1 MGNGDNTSEE
11 DETDNQA
18 SEKYEGEEAT
28 KKLKGLLERII
39 NFAPS
44 LIIGINL
51 QGNIMIFNKEAE
63 RITGYSKEEAIGKSF
78 LPMLIAEEY
87 RDDIAKIFYKVNQD
101 KPTYNLETRIITK
114 NGDERLITWCT
125 GSVKNNEDTII
136 GGIYIG
142 SDITDK
148 EELQEEKESTPL
160 TQEDSEEASAASE
173 QDAVSADST
182 TSSEEGKSSEM
193 EWENVFNSIAEPIT
207 IISKENKI
215 LMVNPTFARMLNVE
229 PEELIGKKCCEVFHN
244 IESPIHS
251 CVHKKVFE
259 TEEAFSE
266 EVRDEATG
274 QTTLISCSPFYD
286 PNGELI
292 GSILIAQKIT
302 KKEEP
307 EESLEPKKLSNINS
321 FVSAIEHEM
330 NNPLGGVL
338 DFAEAILEEE
348 DPLKVRLYSKEI
360 MDSATRVIHILSSL
374 TREAQN
380 PKGYMMEPID
390 LNEIIKTSLN
400 TMSQNEKFANVDIE
414 IDLKPIPKIEGNLEE
429 IQQVILYLIINS
441 LEAMNGSG
449 KIHIS
454 TREFN
459 GNVQAIIQDE
469 GLEIPKEQLSWMFE
483 PFPLPKPEGKK
494 TGDIKTEV
502 GLRMFAI
509 STILK
514 KHNAPI
520 SVESEEGKGRT
531 FIINFPYIKTGKDN
545 A

>member
-1 MGNGDNTSEE
+1 
-11 DETDNQA
+11 
-18 SEKYEGEEAT
+18 
-28 KKLKGLLERII
+28 
-39 NFAPS
+39 
-44 LIIGINL
+44 
-51 QGNIMIFNKEAE
+51 MIFNKEAE

-78 LPMLIAEEY
+78 LPMLIAEGY

-142 SDITDK
+142 SDITD
-148 EELQEEKESTPL
+148 EENLLEEKGSTPLSQENTEGASAAPDQSDIPADGTMSSEESTPVDG
-160 TQEDSEEASAASE
+160 TMA
-173 QDAVSADST
+173 
-182 TSSEEGKSSEM
+182 SEEGKSSEM

-215 LMVNPTFARMLNVE
+215 LMVNHTFARMLNVQ

-244 IESPIHS
+244 MESPIHS

-266 EVRDEATG
+266 EVRDETTG

-292 GSILIAQKIT
+292 GSILIARKIT

-307 EESLEPKKLSNINS
+307 EEESLEPKKLTNIKS

-330 NNPLGGVL
+330 DNPLGGVL
-338 DFAEAILEEE
+338 DFAEAIMEEE
-348 DPLKVRLYSKEI
+348 DPLKIRLYSKEI

-380 PKGYMMEPID
+380 PSGYMMEPID
-390 LNEIIKTSLN
+390 LNEIIKASLN
-400 TMSQNEKFANVDIE
+400 TMSQNEKFTNVEIE
-414 IDLKPIPKIEGNLEE
+414 IDLKPIPKIEGNLDE

-459 GNVQAIIQDE
+459 GNIQAIIKDE
-469 GLEIPKEQLSWMFE
+469 GLEIPKEHLSWMFE
-483 PFPLPKPEGKK
+483 PSPMPRPEGNEP
-494 TGDIKTEV
+494 GDVKTEV

-531 FIINFPYIKTGKDN
+531 FIINFPHVKTGKDS

>member
-1 MGNGDNTSEE
+1 
-11 DETDNQA
+11 
-18 SEKYEGEEAT
+18 
-28 KKLKGLLERII
+28 
-39 NFAPS
+39 
-44 LIIGINL
+44 
-51 QGNIMIFNKEAE
+51 MIFNKEAE

-78 LPMLIAEEY
+78 LPMLIAEAH

-125 GSVKNNEDTII
+125 GSVKNNEDIII

-148 EELQEEKESTPL
+148 EDLQEEKESTPL
-160 TQEDSEEASAASE
+160 TQEDTEEVPPQSD
-173 QDAVSADST
+173 QNAVTADGT
-182 TSSEEGKSSEM
+182 ISSEESTSSEM

-215 LMVNPTFARMLNVE
+215 LMVNPTFARMLNLE

-244 IESPIHS
+244 MESPIHS

-292 GSILIAQKIT
+292 GSILIASKIT

-307 EESLEPKKLSNINS
+307 KEESLEPKKLSNINS
-321 FVSAIEHEM
+321 FVSAIQHEM

-338 DFAEAILEEE
+338 DFAEAIMEEE
-348 DPLKVRLYSKEI
+348 DPLKIRLYSKEI

-414 IDLKPIPKIEGNLEE
+414 IDLKPIPKIEGNLDE
-429 IQQVILYLIINS
+429 IQQVILYLIVNS

-454 TREFN
+454 TRTSN
-459 GNVQAIIQDE
+459 SDVQAIIKDE
-469 GLEIPKEQLSWMFE
+469 GIEIPKEQLSWMFE
-483 PFPLPKPEGKK
+483 PSSMPKPEGVDK
-494 TGDIKTEV
+494 GNEMTEV

-531 FIINFPYIKTGKDN
+531 FIINFPHVKTGKDN
-545 A
+545 V

>member
-1 MGNGDNTSEE
+1 
-11 DETDNQA
+11 
-18 SEKYEGEEAT
+18 
-28 KKLKGLLERII
+28 LERII
-39 NFAPS
+39 NYAPS

-78 LPMLIAEEY
+78 LPMLIAEAH

-125 GSVKNNEDTII
+125 GSVKNNEDIII

-148 EELQEEKESTPL
+148 EDLQEGEESTALTQEGTEGAPAPSDQNAVTADGTISSEESTP
-160 TQEDSEEASAASE
+160 
-173 QDAVSADST
+173 ADGT
-182 TSSEEGKSSEM
+182 MSSEESKTSVM

-207 IISKENKI
+207 IISKDNKI
-215 LMVNPTFARMLNVE
+215 LMVNPTFARMLNAE
-229 PEELIGKKCCEVFHN
+229 PEELIGKKCCEIFHN
-244 IESPIHS
+244 MESPIHS

-259 TEEAFSE
+259 TNEAFSE
-266 EVRDEATG
+266 EVRDQTTG

-292 GSILIAQKIT
+292 GSILIARKIT

-307 EESLEPKKLSNINS
+307 EESLDPEKLTNIKS

-338 DFAEAILEEE
+338 DFAEAIMEEE
-348 DPLKVRLYSKEI
+348 DPLKIRLYSKEI
-360 MDSATRVIHILSSL
+360 IDSATRVIHILSSL
-374 TREAQN
+374 TREAQS
-380 PKGYMMEPID
+380 PKGYLMEPID
-390 LNEIIKTSLN
+390 LNEIIKSSLN
-400 TMSQNEKFANVDIE
+400 TMSQNEKFENVEIV
-414 IDLKPIPKIEGNLEE
+414 IDLKPIPKIEGNLDE
-429 IQQVILYLIINS
+429 IQQVIVYLIINS
-441 LEAMNGSG
+441 LEAMKGSG

-454 TREFN
+454 TRTFN
-459 GNVQAIIQDE
+459 GNVQAIIKDE
-469 GLEIPKEQLSWMFE
+469 GLEIPNKQLSWMFE
-483 PFPLPKPEGKK
+483 PSSLPKPEGNEK
-494 TGDIKTEV
+494 GDEKTEI

-520 SVESEEGKGRT
+520 SMESEEGKGRT
-531 FIINFPYIKTGKDN
+531 FIINFPHMKNGKDN